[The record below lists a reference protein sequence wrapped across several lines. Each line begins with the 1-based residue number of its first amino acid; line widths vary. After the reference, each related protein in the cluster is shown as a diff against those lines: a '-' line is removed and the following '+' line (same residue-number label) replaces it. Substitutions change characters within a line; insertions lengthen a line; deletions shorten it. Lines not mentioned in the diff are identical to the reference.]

1 MEDAHTLVCG
11 YIVHGILTPRIK
23 RIAIFTYD
31 IASGRDI
38 KFQLMKMKN
47 NKLMQMYN
55 FNTLNFFYT
64 KDKVNKEIV
73 DYLNQIG
80 H

>member
-1 MEDAHTLVCG
+1 
-11 YIVHGILTPRIK
+11 
-23 RIAIFTYD
+23 
-31 IASGRDI
+31 
-38 KFQLMKMKN
+38 
-47 NKLMQMYN
+47 MQMYN